1 MALYRAGSPKPEVA
15 EWADKRAR
23 LLELY
28 EDPDWMLQAGLGD
41 IEHEQYLHDAFK
53 YGPGGE
59 NELALK
65 GLRIAN
71 EQLGEG
77 RWLDQTPYSEQI
89 YGDLIMPDEFSRM
102 PTWRQ
107 METGEYNKR
116 LSEWH
121 KKASQKSDEII
132 NYMGESAL
140 PDGRV
145 PHEDYADINT
155 LGSVSAGY
163 PQGIPWEDRNIG
175 INLNEIQR
183 VSDLV
188 MKNKYQTGINP
199 HEDTRNEGAGNIPP
213 DRTLGNA
220 IADVHGHELG
230 HLVDYEPRK
239 IGSRDNSSVWANM
252 TKYEHPSIFYNTGIY
267 GLDEAH
273 RIMGKD
279 RSSHV
284 DEDKIK
290 ETIKNALFYGGRS
303 HLDERRRYKG
313 DTFYADHP
321 LTMGAQAVAQG
332 YLPNRTK
339 GAVGSQ
345 IPFGASSSRG
355 KFEGPYGTPNFGS
368 RFEGPYGTPNFR
380 EPQPSVPNNRFGMYQ
395 LMGQLAGAFGG
406 ARRGSGR
413 REPTPNTSGL
423 MQGDVRDTHHFSTGG
438 LVSLVL

>member
-41 IEHEQYLHDAFK
+41 IEHEQYLYDAFK
-53 YGPGGE
+53 HGPGGE

-89 YGDLIMPDEFSRM
+89 YGDLMIPDKFRRAMGPQQYDELQE
-102 PTWRQ
+102 WRS
-107 METGEYNKR
+107 ETERKEQELR
-116 LSEWH
+116 
-121 KKASQKSDEII
+121 
-132 NYMGESAL
+132 NYMGESSL
-140 PDGRV
+140 PQGRI
-145 PHEDYADINT
+145 PHEDYADIET

-188 MKNKYQTGINP
+188 MKHKYQPGINP

-267 GLDEAH
+267 GLDKAH

-321 LTMGAQAVAQG
+321 LTMGAQLVSQG
-332 YLPNRTK
+332 YLPNRTI

-345 IPFGASSSRG
+345 IPFGASPSRG
-355 KFEGPYGTPNFGS
+355 QFKGPYGTPNFGS

-423 MQGDVRDTHHFSTGG
+423 MQGDARDTHHFSTGG